1 MSERD
6 GHREKEGIEVV
17 GESIGTHVIKAEC
30 QQPVP
35 HECSSSLDRT
45 HATLHSPQLK
55 STLLSLC
62 FSLLSLLLKM
72 KCPKTR
78 TDTQFYIE
86 TVS

>member
-1 MSERD
+1 MDTD
-6 GHREKEGIEVV
+6 GQREKEGGIEIV

-30 QQPVP
+30 QQSVP
-35 HECSSSLDRT
+35 HECSSLDRT

-55 STLLSLC
+55 SPLLSLC
-62 FSLLSLLLKM
+62 FSLLSFFLKM
-72 KCPKTR
+72 KCLKTR